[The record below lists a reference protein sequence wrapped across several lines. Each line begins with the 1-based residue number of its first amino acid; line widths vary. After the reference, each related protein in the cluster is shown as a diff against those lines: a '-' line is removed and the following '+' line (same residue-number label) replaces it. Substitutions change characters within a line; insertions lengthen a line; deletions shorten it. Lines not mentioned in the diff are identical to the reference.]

1 MAEET
6 PVSAVEQ
13 TQVAAE
19 PVSQEVAPAQA
30 SEQAPSA
37 APAEKMLSQSHVQ
50 SLMARETRLAAERAR
65 AEVTAQFE
73 RERAELQQ
81 QQHAPQ
87 GQQQQAG
94 NLGGVQQYSE
104 SQIRQM
110 IQQEAYQMTNME
122 TGRRLEAEYR
132 QKINAEMQRD
142 PEFADLY
149 DALNIEQH
157 PDLVLLVN
165 QLDNTAAIVK
175 DIAKNP
181 AKFSNVL
188 MLARSGSPKLAHIE
202 LQKLSNSIKA
212 NEAAQKQTTAPD
224 PLGQIKPSNIGA
236 DNGEMTVSD
245 YRKIFLA

>member
-6 PVSAVEQ
+6 PISAVEQ
-13 TQVAAE
+13 TQVSAE

-73 RERAELQQ
+73 RERAEHLQQ
-81 QQHAPQ
+81 QAPQ

-132 QKINAEMQRD
+132 QKITAEMQRD

-188 MLARSGSPKLAHIE
+188 MLARSGSPRLAHIE

-212 NEAAQKQTTAPD
+212 NEAAQKQTSAPE
-224 PLGQIKPSNIGA
+224 PLGQMKPSNIGA
-236 DNGEMTVSD
+236 DNGDMSVSD

>member
-6 PVSAVEQ
+6 PISAVEQ
-13 TQVAAE
+13 TQVSAD

-73 RERAELQQ
+73 RERAEHLQQ
-81 QQHAPQ
+81 QAPQ

-132 QKINAEMQRD
+132 QKITAEMQRD

-188 MLARSGSPKLAHIE
+188 MLARSGSPRLAHIE

-212 NEAAQKQTTAPD
+212 NEAAQKQTSAPE
-224 PLGQIKPSNIGA
+224 PLGQMKPSNIGA
-236 DNGEMTVSD
+236 DNGDMSVSD

>member
-1 MAEET
+1 MAEDT

-13 TQVAAE
+13 TQVSAE

-30 SEQAPSA
+30 SEQAAPA

-73 RERAELQQ
+73 RERAEQQ
-81 QQHAPQ
+81 QQYAPQ
-87 GQQQQAG
+87 GQQQQTG

-110 IQQEAYQMTNME
+110 IQEQAYQMTNME
-122 TGRRLEAEYR
+122 TGRRLETEYR
-132 QKINAEMQRD
+132 QKINAEMQKD

-212 NEAAQKQTTAPD
+212 NEAAQKQTSAPE
-224 PLGQIKPSNIGA
+224 PLGQMKPSNIGA
-236 DNGEMTVSD
+236 DNGDMSVSD
-245 YRKIFLA
+245 YRKIFIA